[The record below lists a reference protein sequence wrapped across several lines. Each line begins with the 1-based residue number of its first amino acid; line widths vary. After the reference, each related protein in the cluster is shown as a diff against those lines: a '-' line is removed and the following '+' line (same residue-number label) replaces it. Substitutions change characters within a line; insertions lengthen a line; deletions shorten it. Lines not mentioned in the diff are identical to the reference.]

1 MFYFRSDS
9 PVLIDEQ
16 AMDLSSFQSGFLA
29 AAANATAGGDVP
41 TDNDLSYSHL
51 SFLTLQAVTQTV
63 LICLAGF
70 IVAKAKILT
79 PDVQKHIST
88 LNVQLLTPALIF
100 TKLASSLSLSALID
114 IAIIPVLFV
123 ITTGISFSCAKLMS
137 RIMRF
142 NLSESNFVTAMAV
155 FGNSNSL
162 PVSLTVSLAYT
173 LPNLMWPDLE
183 KDSQDDVASRGI
195 LYLLIFQQLGQIV
208 RWSWGYNTLMTW
220 PKNTKAQIIDYD
232 VESRPGVPGLGEQDH
247 ANDTQV
253 IIGQRRSADNEEDNE
268 DDQAKLLTS
277 RVTTHVNS
285 QAASSSSSVVTLTL
299 PEKSMIEKIWIR
311 AKRYYHAF
319 IAFMN
324 PPLWSMFISIFI
336 ASVPAFQKEIFES
349 HGFVQNTFTRA
360 IQQVAGMA
368 IPMILLVLGANL
380 APNDQSAPASPRY
393 KSIVFTSLLCRMVL
407 PAFFLLPIIA
417 LSVKYLKISILDDPI
432 FLVVAF
438 VLTVSPPA
446 IQLSQICQL
455 NEFYEKEMAGVLFW
469 GYVILTLPSTI
480 IIVVSSLEV
489 LEWAGTTVS

>member
-1 MFYFRSDS
+1 M
-9 PVLIDEQ
+9 IDEQ
-16 AMDLSSFQSGFLA
+16 AMDISGFQNGLL
-29 AAANATAGGDVP
+29 AAANATAGGDLP

-114 IAIIPVLFV
+114 IAIIPILFV

-137 RIMRF
+137 RVMRF

-173 LPNLMWPDLE
+173 LPNLMWPDLKE
-183 KDSQDDVASRGI
+183 DSQDDVASRGI

-220 PKNTKAQIIDYD
+220 PKNTKSHIGDYD
-232 VESRPGVPGLGEQDH
+232 VESRPGLPELSEQD
-247 ANDTQV
+247 NTNTTQV
-253 IIGQRRSADNEEDNE
+253 IVGRPAEIDEDNE

-285 QAASSSSSVVTLTL
+285 HASSSSSSVVTLTL
-299 PEKSMIEKIWIR
+299 PEKSIIEKIWIKT
-311 AKRYYHAF
+311 KRYFHAF
-319 IAFMN
+319 MAFMN
-324 PPLWSMFISIFI
+324 PPLWAMFISIFI

-489 LEWAGTTVS
+489 LEWAGTTAS